1 MQAIFSRNNLND
13 NSPLMRDLQQ
23 QLADLLHHPMVLKLD
38 HFSQHL
44 HTSRLQHSFNV
55 SYYSY
60 RFSRWLGYD
69 VRATVRAALLHD
81 LFLYE
86 WRTEQPIEGSHI
98 DVHPQIAL
106 ETAQSITEVSPLM
119 ADIIRAHMWPL
130 GQVRPQSKE
139 AYLVQAMDKLATLLE
154 VAQQLRQRSL
164 KPALASLWLTFIFL
178 VR

>member
-1 MQAIFSRNNLND
+1 MQAIFSQKHLND
-13 NSPLMRDLQQ
+13 DSPLMRDLHQ
-23 QLADLLHHPMVLKLD
+23 QLTDLLHHPLVLKLD
-38 HFSQHL
+38 NFTQHL

-55 SYYSY
+55 AYYSY

-86 WRTEQPIEGSHI
+86 WRTEQPILGSHI
-98 DVHPQIAL
+98 DVHPQMAL
-106 ETAQSITEVSPLM
+106 ETAQSITDVTPLM

-130 GQVRPQSKE
+130 GQVKPQSKE
-139 AYLVQAMDKLATLLE
+139 AYLVQAMDKLATLME
-154 VAQQLRQRSL
+154 VTQQLHQRSL
-164 KPALASLWLTFIFL
+164 KPVLASLWLTFIFL